1 MPADPALEPELDVTD
16 LELTTRR
23 FSRALL
29 RHEIARVEPGP
40 EGVVDLSVRTW
51 DPGLQLPLGPVAATL
66 RLSAGRGLSQPFRL
80 DAVRPGLYEG
90 AVRLDLAAV
99 RMPPHGFA
107 GTRHPTLTL
116 THRGERNSGPLLAP
130 LDFPGQRGTV
140 GGHLVRVEP
149 EGRGAGRLQIVWER
163 QGATARIEPLLL
175 PLQRTA
181 GPRLRRARKLWRGLT
196 KN

>member
-1 MPADPALEPELDVTD
+1 MRTELSFGPTHPQT
-16 LELTTRR
+16 LQAT
-23 FSRALL
+23 SNHAAARAV
-29 RHEIARVEPGP
+29 VEGP
-40 EGVVDLSVRTW
+40 EPV
-51 DPGLQLPLGPVAATL
+51 LPV
-66 RLSAGRGLSQPFRL
+66 F
-80 DAVRPGLYEG
+80 EE
-90 AVRLDLAAV
+90 LA
-99 RMPPHGFA
+99 
-107 GTRHPTLTL
+107 
-116 THRGERNSGPLLAP
+116 E
-130 LDFPGQRGTV
+130 GQRGTV